1 LTYQRSWSPL
11 MGKKL
16 VKVEQ
21 RLHLNMAC
29 LSSLTQ

>member
-1 LTYQRSWSPL
+1 